1 MSSPASPH
9 TAPLAMVPAW
19 VGSLSLDL
27 RMIRHKNS
35 TKIFHD
41 HVPLHAQPSKVVL
54 FPNPNRFYARKSIAV
69 SQLWVESLRVTCCCI
84 RRASW
89 KIMNSTLHSFLGPL
103 ITDAALAPDVGSSI
117 TLPMEDINRWRA
129 APRPAL
135 CWAREEAEI
144 NESEG
149 HKKEF

>member
-1 MSSPASPH
+1 MLLCKKS
-9 TAPLAMVPAW
+9 
-19 VGSLSLDL
+19 
-27 RMIRHKNS
+27 
-35 TKIFHD
+35 
-41 HVPLHAQPSKVVL
+41 VL
-54 FPNPNRFYARKSIAV
+54 ENYELF
-69 SQLWVESLRVTCCCI
+69 
-84 RRASW
+84 
-89 KIMNSTLHSFLGPL
+89 SFLGPL

-117 TLPMEDINRWRA
+117 TLPMEDINRWRP